1 MNYSIICINMT
12 TRTHVQGTIVCGSC
26 IPIIVFF
33 DCNSRALVEQVKIIS
48 RIFVKNMDKISCCLS
63 FNLHSHCEYDLRTSA
78 LLSRH
83 IDSRC
88 DVARPTPRGGE
99 RLDFVGQ
106 KNIKSEIVNTH
117 LIIITKQYQTLS
129 IHVNLELSFIY

>member
-1 MNYSIICINMT
+1 MNYGIMCLNMT
-12 TRTHVQGTIVCGSC
+12 TPTHVRGTVVCGRSMAIIAIFSSC
-26 IPIIVFF
+26 
-33 DCNSRALVEQVKIIS
+33 SQTTLEQVKIIS
-48 RIFVKNMDKISCCLS
+48 TIVVKNVDKISCCLAS
-63 FNLHSHCEYDLRTSA
+63 NLRSHCEYVLGTSA

-106 KNIKSEIVNTH
+106 KNIKNEIINTH
-117 LIIITKQYQTLS
+117 LIIITKQCQILI
-129 IHVNLELSFIY
+129 IHVNLEL